1 MEIIE
6 IGEGAYILS
15 TPEMN
20 FSLFRS
26 NIAIRVDSD
35 NLVYMVKL
43 EAEKEGYKIPVQT
56 HVFLKDIVAGSK
68 SGKNPLATMI
78 EKLKPVVAEKWGAEE
93 AKLLDQIQA

>member
-1 MEIIE
+1 MEVIE

-20 FSLFRS
+20 FSFFRS

-43 EAEKEGYKIPVQT
+43 EAEKEGYKLPVQT
-56 HVFLKDIVAGSK
+56 HVFLRDIVAGSRLGK
-68 SGKNPLATMI
+68 SPLATML
-78 EKLKPVVAEKWGAEE
+78 EKLKPEVATKWGAEE
-93 AKLLDQIQA
+93 AAILDQIKA